1 MARIPDR
8 DDLAALALYATLPL
22 FACRKGCSVRDRFLS
37 GLTGV
42 LVFAAADAHAFEQF
56 CKLYEGPNYGGRS
69 IRFESDAVIN
79 FEDDPVWNKKASS
92 VQIGDDCQLAVS
104 EETPGK
110 RESADYFAD
119 QPDLGF
125 WNDRIAIG
133 GCYCADD

>member
-1 MARIPDR
+1 MRYVAR
-8 DDLAALALYATLPL
+8 
-22 FACRKGCSVRDRFLS
+22 ACRRKGCFVRYKSFSALA
-37 GLTGV
+37 GF
-42 LVFAAADAHAFEQF
+42 LVFAATEAHAFEQF
-56 CKLYEGPNYGGRS
+56 CKLYEDPNYGGRS

-79 FEDDPVWNKKASS
+79 FENDSAWKKKTSS
-92 VQIGDDCQLAVS
+92 VQIGDECQLAVS

-125 WNDRIAIG
+125 WNDRITTG